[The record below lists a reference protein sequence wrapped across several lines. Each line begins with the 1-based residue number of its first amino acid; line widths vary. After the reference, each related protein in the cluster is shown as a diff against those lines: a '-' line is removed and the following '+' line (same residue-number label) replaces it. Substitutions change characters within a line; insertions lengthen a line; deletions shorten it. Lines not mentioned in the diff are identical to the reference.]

1 MASIKLT
8 RNEVLGLLFVDPDY
22 EGEYLPDSESESTVC
37 ASPQSR
43 WQYCGGDFVC
53 LMPLGM
59 LDEVEVFIGQLG
71 GNVEAGWGV
80 AMTMTVVRAVH
91 TRRVREAD
99 LAALLPAG
107 AETVWHGAEG
117 LLCIVYRKLMGM
129 PAFEY
134 LANEDDLLYVV
145 NRKSLQQKA
154 NRYLHSVCL
163 YYLLVMIYTVCLLL
177 TIYLSIQYCAI

>member
-22 EGEYLPDSESESTVC
+22 EGEYLPDSESESIALHQAQTVNPLPNLDGPLPNV
-37 ASPQSR
+37 SGGNNVSR
-43 WQYCGGDFVC
+43 GRSVHREVSRRVSVVGNEAGDFYHVCLSTIAATVLWWILC

-99 LAALLPAG
+99 LAVLLPAG
-107 AETVWHGAEG
+107 AETV
-117 LLCIVYRKLMGM
+117 
-129 PAFEY
+129 
-134 LANEDDLLYVV
+134 
-145 NRKSLQQKA
+145 
-154 NRYLHSVCL
+154 
-163 YYLLVMIYTVCLLL
+163 
-177 TIYLSIQYCAI
+177 